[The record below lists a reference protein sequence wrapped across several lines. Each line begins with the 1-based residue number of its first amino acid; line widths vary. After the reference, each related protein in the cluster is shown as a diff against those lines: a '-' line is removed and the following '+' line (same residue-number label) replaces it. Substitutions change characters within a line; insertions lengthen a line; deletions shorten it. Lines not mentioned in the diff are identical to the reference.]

1 MSKACC
7 TAHPALWLCRY
18 DVSVPPLPGVSK
30 SQTLAAT
37 HSDHPVKIEQTD
49 PLLPSTSTHRIL
61 PLQPL
66 GTPTPSPHSP
76 TDPSGSTHADQ
87 GADPGMHP
95 DQQPHPLARVRSPS
109 VTISEADVG
118 VSPFERGRRQ
128 SSQVSNA
135 EPPSA
140 AAAAAAQQHKQSS
153 PGLLK
158 AAVVPLA
165 RVPISWGI
173 RRPRTRRQ
181 ARPSDASTTDLA
193 TVAAAAA
200 AEAEQAAAAAVAKAR
215 ADFDE
220 AASQSGA
227 AAEPPARSQ
236 RITTGFHSHSAAPDR
251 TLPPLSSHLPA
262 AGQLAAG
269 EQLRH
274 RQHSPSVQAPPSQH
288 QYDSCPGQIPPAQLQ
303 DDSAPSQTPSS
314 RPGSAGSKGAP
325 RTGRNHH
332 RAGASPSNLNKSVGY
347 IGSTYLGVNGVRHSP
362 EFPLR
367 WRAGT
372 WDPLVLPLTPHTAP
386 PPASPW
392 AHFMHA
398 VITARLHA
406 CCIKACNCLS
416 ETTRVCCILSCCNCC
431 EAKAVQQHLTE

>member
-1 MSKACC
+1 MSRR
-7 TAHPALWLCRY
+7 LLYRYRLRRY
-18 DVSVPPLPGVSK
+18 DVSMPPLPGVSK
-30 SQTLAAT
+30 SQTLVAT
-37 HSDHPVKIEQTD
+37 TSDCPVKIEQAD
-49 PLLPSTSTHRIL
+49 PLLPSTSIHPIL
-61 PLQPL
+61 SLQPL

-76 TDPSGSTHADQ
+76 TDPSGPTHADQ

-118 VSPFERGRRQ
+118 VSPFERGRMQ

-135 EPPSA
+135 ETPSA
-140 AAAAAAQQHKQSS
+140 AAAAQQLKQSS
-153 PGLLK
+153 PGLK
-158 AAVVPLA
+158 AATVPLA

-173 RRPRTRRQ
+173 RKPRTRRQ

-227 AAEPPARSQ
+227 AAE
-236 RITTGFHSHSAAPDR
+236 RITTGFHSYSAAQDR
-251 TLPPLSSHLPA
+251 TLLPMSSDSAA
-262 AGQLAAG
+262 AGQSAAG
-269 EQLRH
+269 GRLKHQ
-274 RQHSPSVQAPPSQH
+274 QHSPSVQDLPAQH
-288 QYDSCPGQIPPAQLQ
+288 QYDSCPGQIPPAQHQ
-303 DDSAPSQTPSS
+303 DDSPPDQSLSA
-314 RPGSAGSKGAP
+314 RPGSAGTKGAP

-372 WDPLVLPLTPHTAP
+372 WDPLVLPPTP
-386 PPASPW
+386 PPASMDTP
-392 AHFMHA
+392 
-398 VITARLHA
+398 HA
-406 CCIKACNCLS
+406 CFTHSKAACMLHQGLQS
-416 ETTRVCCILSCCNCC
+416 VYQR
-431 EAKAVQQHLTE
+431 

>member
-1 MSKACC
+1 M
-7 TAHPALWLCRY
+7 
-18 DVSVPPLPGVSK
+18 PPLPRVSK
-30 SQTLAAT
+30 SQTLVAT
-37 HSDHPVKIEQTD
+37 TSHCPVKIEQAD
-49 PLLPSTSTHRIL
+49 PLLPSTSIHPIL
-61 PLQPL
+61 SLQPL

-87 GADPGMHP
+87 GADPGIHP
-95 DQQPHPLARVRSPS
+95 HYQPHPLARVRYPS

-118 VSPFERGRRQ
+118 VSPFGSGRRQ
-128 SSQVSNA
+128 SSHVSNA
-135 EPPSA
+135 ETPS

-153 PGLLK
+153 LGLK

-173 RRPRTRRQ
+173 RKPRTRRQ

-200 AEAEQAAAAAVAKAR
+200 AGAEQAAAAAVAKAR

-227 AAEPPARSQ
+227 AGEPPARSQ
-236 RITTGFHSHSAAPDR
+236 RIATGLHSHSAAPDR
-251 TLPPLSSHLPA
+251 TLLPLSSDSA
-262 AGQLAAG
+262 AGQSAAG
-269 EQLRH
+269 GWLRH
-274 RQHSPSVQAPPSQH
+274 RQHSPSGQVLPSQH
-288 QYDSCPGQIPPAQLQ
+288 QYDSCPGQIPPAQHQ
-303 DDSAPSQTPSS
+303 DDSPPDQIPPA
-314 RPGSAGSKGAP
+314 RPGSGGSKGAP

-372 WDPLVLPLTPHTAP
+372 WDPLVLPLTPSP
-386 PPASPW
+386 PPLASMGTP
-392 AHFMHA
+392 
-398 VITARLHA
+398 HA
-406 CCIKACNCLS
+406 CLDHSKAACMLHQG
-416 ETTRVCCILSCCNCC
+416 L
-431 EAKAVQQHLTE
+431 QLTIRDNTSLLRFLVLQLL

>member
-1 MSKACC
+1 M
-7 TAHPALWLCRY
+7 
-18 DVSVPPLPGVSK
+18 PPLPGVSK
-30 SQTLAAT
+30 SQTLAT
-37 HSDHPVKIEQTD
+37 TSSDRPVKIEQAD
-49 PLLPSTSTHRIL
+49 PLLPSTSIHPIL

-66 GTPTPSPHSP
+66 GMPTLSPHSP

-87 GADPGMHP
+87 GGSGMHP

-109 VTISEADVG
+109 ITISQADVG
-118 VSPFERGRRQ
+118 MPPSARRCRQ

-140 AAAAAAQQHKQSS
+140 AAAQQHKQSS
-153 PGLLK
+153 PGLK
-158 AAVVPLA
+158 AAAVPLA

-173 RRPRTRRQ
+173 RKPRTRRQ
-181 ARPSDASTTDLA
+181 TRPSDASTTDLA

-227 AAEPPARSQ
+227 AAEPPARNH
-236 RITTGFHSHSAAPDR
+236 RITTGFHSHGAAPDR
-251 TLPPLSSHLPA
+251 TLPPLSSHLAA
-262 AGQLAAG
+262 AGQSAAG
-269 EQLRH
+269 GRLRH
-274 RQHSPSVQAPPSQH
+274 RQHSPSEQVLPSQH
-288 QYDSCPGQIPPAQLQ
+288 QYDSCLGQTPPAQHQ
-303 DDSAPSQTPSS
+303 DDSPPNQIPSA
-314 RPGSAGSKGAP
+314 RPGSAGTKGAP

-372 WDPLVLPLTPHTAP
+372 WDPLVLPLTPHPHP
-386 PPASPW
+386 PPTPTCLP
-392 AHFMHA
+392 MG
-398 VITARLHA
+398 TPHA
-406 CCIKACNCLS
+406 CLVHRKAACMLHQGLQLCIRDNTSL
-416 ETTRVCCILSCCNCC
+416 LHFLML
-431 EAKAVQQHLTE
+431 QLL